1 MTLRFGQNLAY
12 LRKINKLAQKDIA
25 KIVNKT
31 IATVS
36 FWEQGKREPTVGD
49 VYILSVF
56 FRIDIETLCFGD
68 ITNVKP
74 VR

>member
-12 LRKINKLAQKDIA
+12 LRKLNRLNQSDIA
-25 KIVNKT
+25 KLVNKT

>member
-1 MTLRFGQNLAY
+1 MTFRFGQNLTY
-12 LRKINKLAQKDIA
+12 LRKINMLEQKDVA
-25 KIVNKT
+25 KIVKKSIST
-31 IATVS
+31 ISA
-36 FWEQGKREPTVGD
+36 WEKGKREPTVGD

>member
-36 FWEQGKREPTVGD
+36 FWEQGKREPTVQD
-49 VYILSVF
+49 VYILSVY

>member
-1 MTLRFGQNLAY
+1 MTFRFGQNLAY

-36 FWEQGKREPTVGD
+36 FWEQGKREPTVED
-49 VYILSVF
+49 VYILSVY

-74 VR
+74 MR